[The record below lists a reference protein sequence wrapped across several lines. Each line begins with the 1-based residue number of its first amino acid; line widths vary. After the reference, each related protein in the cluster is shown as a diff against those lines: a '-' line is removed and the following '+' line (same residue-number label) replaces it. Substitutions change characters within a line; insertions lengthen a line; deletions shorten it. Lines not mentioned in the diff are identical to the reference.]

1 MRELKTP
8 LLVSAVVVAV
18 FISWAGCK
26 TDSVPA
32 PTPIKVGKLQ
42 PGPGAARIAYYTAWW
57 LENYHYSQHPLDTEM
72 SQKFFDAYVDMLDGR
87 HEHFLQTDLEEFACY
102 RTNLDKLTLGKG
114 KQADLTP
121 AFAIYERFSERFQQ
135 HFAYVNELLARDKFK
150 FTADEKYVYDRRREP
165 FPKNLDEAKNLW
177 RLRLRYE
184 YLQEKLARE
193 IQETNG
199 VFTVKLP
206 PGAVTN
212 ITEAVA
218 KRYRLQMRWTTNS
231 DAGTVLQVYLNAL
244 AHAYDPHSDY
254 FSAPKAQD
262 FSMQM
267 NLSLFGIGAK
277 LQDDEGY
284 CTIKEL
290 IPGGPAT
297 TSKKIKVE
305 DRIVAVAQ
313 ADKPPVDVVNMELE
327 KVVQMIRGP
336 KNTKVRLTISPA
348 ENRTTRRE
356 IELVRDEIKLENA
369 EAKAKLIEDAD
380 GHRFGI
386 IDLPSFYAPVDL
398 GSAGSATPKYTSVDV
413 AQLLKKLKDEKVSGL
428 ILDLRNNPGGSLEEA
443 VRFTGLF
450 IKDGPVV
457 LARDPDGR
465 VLVDGDP
472 DPSQPY
478 DGPLVVLV
486 NRFSASAS
494 EIAAAALQDYGRA
507 IVIGGNSTH
516 GKGTVQNLNRLD
528 RIIAA
533 TGGGVTNDP
542 GTLKVTIRK
551 FYRINGGSTQFKGV
565 VPDIVLPDTWNYSKI
580 VGESALDNALPW
592 DEIRPVPHQEYK
604 LTEPFLGLLRANS
617 AARLAT
623 NQDYKYVRED
633 IEQFQKLQL
642 EQAATLNEH
651 EAIKERERVVLQNKA
666 REKERAARAQFSGKF
681 YDLSLADAAKPGLP
695 LPLAPAPLAETNKIA
710 GTNGIALMAFT
721 TNLPGVVVVSTN
733 LLTGTNSAAA
743 DSEKLTG
750 SKPPSYQPKPG
761 EDPMLEEAQQILKD
775 YIALLAKNGLTATR

>member
-1 MRELKTP
+1 MREMRNPLLVFAIIVTVIVSWVGCKTNSTP
-8 LLVSAVVVAV
+8 LL
-18 FISWAGCK
+18 
-26 TDSVPA
+26 A
-32 PTPIKVGKLQ
+32 PVNIGKFQ
-42 PGPGAARIAYYTAWW
+42 PGPGAGRIAYFTAWW

-72 SQKFFDAYVDMLDGR
+72 SQKFFDEYIDMLDVR
-87 HEHFLQTDLEEFACY
+87 HENFLQGDLDEFSSY
-102 RTNLDKLTLGKG
+102 RTNLDKLTLGRNKA
-114 KQADLTP
+114 ADLTP
-121 AFAIYERFSERFQQ
+121 AYVIYARYTERFQQ
-135 HFAYVNELLARDKFK
+135 HFAYVNDLLAHDKFK
-150 FTADEKYVYDRRREP
+150 FNADEKYVYDRRHEP
-165 FPKNLDEAKNLW
+165 FPKTLDEAKNLW

-184 YLQEKLARE
+184 YLQDKLSRE
-193 IQETNG
+193 ITETNG
-199 VFTVKLP
+199 QFTVKMP
-206 PGAVTN
+206 PTALTN
-212 ITEAVA
+212 IADIAA
-218 KRYRLQMRWTTNS
+218 KRYRLQMRYTTNS
-231 DAGTVLQVYLNAL
+231 DGDNVLQVYLNAL

-297 TSKKIKVE
+297 TSKKLKLE

-313 ADKPPVDVVNMELE
+313 ANKPAVDVVNMELE

-348 ENRTTRRE
+348 ENRSARRE

-369 EAKAKLIEDAD
+369 EAKAKLIEQTD
-380 GHRFGI
+380 GRRIGI

-398 GSAGSATPKYTSVDV
+398 GNPGHATPKYTSVDV
-413 AQLLKKLKDEKVSGL
+413 AALLQKLKQEKVSGV
-428 ILDLRNNPGGSLEEA
+428 ILDLRSNPGGSLEEA
-443 VRFTGLF
+443 VKFTGLF

-472 DPSQPY
+472 DASQPY

-507 IVIGGNSTH
+507 IIVGDSSTH
-516 GKGTVQNLNRLD
+516 GKGTVQNLNQLS
-528 RIIAA
+528 RIIDAM
-533 TGGGVTNDP
+533 GGGVTNDP

-565 VPDIVLPDTWNYSKI
+565 VPDIILPDTWNYSKI

-592 DEIRPVPHQEYK
+592 DTIRPVAHEDYK
-604 LTEPFLGLLRANS
+604 LTQPFISTLHANS
-617 AARLAT
+617 DSRLAT
-623 NQDYKYVRED
+623 NSDYKYVRED
-633 IEQFQKLQL
+633 IEKFQKNQA
-642 EQAATLNEH
+642 EQATTLNER

-666 REKERAARAQFSGKF
+666 RDKERAVRPQLAGKF
-681 YDLSLADAAKPGLP
+681 YDLSLADAAKEGL
-695 LPLAPAPLAETNKIA
+695 PAPLADGTNAVAKLGGKNHFSINSISSISLGTNVISPGNTSGSETNA
-710 GTNGIALMAFT
+710 
-721 TNLPGVVVVSTN
+721 V
-733 LLTGTNSAAA
+733 AA
-743 DSEKLTG
+743 EG
-750 SKPPSYQPKPG
+750 KPAPVKPKPG
-761 EDPMLEEAQQILKD
+761 EDPMLEEAQQILND
-775 YIALLAKNGLTATR
+775 YISLLAKNGLTAAK

>member
-1 MRELKTP
+1 MRENRNP
-8 LLVSAVVVAV
+8 LLICVVIVAV
-18 FISWAGCK
+18 FICWVGCK
-26 TDSVPA
+26 TDSA
-32 PTPIKVGKLQ
+32 PPPPLMKVGKLQ
-42 PGPGAARIAYYTAWW
+42 PGAGAARIAYFTAWW

-72 SQKFFDAYVDMLDGR
+72 SEKFFDEYVDMLDVR
-87 HEHFLQTDLEEFACY
+87 HENFLQSDLEEFSSY
-102 RTNLDKLTLGKG
+102 RTNLDKLTLGNG

-121 AFAIYERFSERFQQ
+121 AYAIYARYVERFQQ
-135 HFAYVNELLARDKFK
+135 HFTYVNDLLAHDKFK
-150 FTADEKYVYDRRREP
+150 FTADEKYVYDRRHEP
-165 FPKNLDEAKNLW
+165 FPKSLDEAKNLW

-184 YLQEKLARE
+184 YLQDKLARE
-193 IQETNG
+193 ITETNG
-199 VFTVKLP
+199 IFTVKLP

-212 ITEAVA
+212 ITELAA
-218 KRYRLQMRWTTNS
+218 KRYRLQMRYTTNS
-231 DAGTVLQVYLNAL
+231 DAGNVLQLYLNAL

-277 LQDDEGY
+277 LQDDEGF

-297 TSKKIKVE
+297 TSKKIKLE

-313 ADKPPVDVVNMELE
+313 ADKPAVDVVNMELE

-348 ENRTTRRE
+348 ENRGARKE
-356 IELVRDEIKLENA
+356 IELVRDEIKIEGT
-369 EAKAKLIEDAD
+369 EAKAKIIEQTD
-380 GHRFGI
+380 GRRLGI

-398 GSAGSATPKYTSVDV
+398 GGSQATPKYTSVDV
-413 AQLLKKLKDEKVSGL
+413 AKLLKKLKDEKVSG
-428 ILDLRNNPGGSLEEA
+428 IVLDLRNNPGGSLEEA
-443 VRFTGLF
+443 VKFTGLF

-472 DPSQPY
+472 DSSQPY
-478 DGPLVVLV
+478 DGPMVVLV

-507 IVIGGNSTH
+507 IIVGDTSTH

-528 RIIAA
+528 RIINAM
-533 TGGGVTNDP
+533 GGGVTNDP

-565 VPDIVLPDTWNYSKI
+565 VPDIILPDTWNYSKI

-592 DEIRPVPHQEYK
+592 DTIKPVAHEDYK
-604 LTEPFLGLLRANS
+604 LTLPFIPSLRANS
-617 AARLAT
+617 DARLAT
-623 NQDYKYVRED
+623 NTDYKYVRED
-633 IEQFQKLQL
+633 IDQFQKLQL
-642 EQAATLNEH
+642 EQAATLNER
-651 EAIKERERVVLQNKA
+651 EAIKERERVVLQNKS
-666 REKERAARAQFSGKF
+666 REKERAARPQLAGKF
-681 YDLSLADAAKPGLP
+681 YDLSLTDAEKVGLP
-695 LPLAPAPLAETNKIA
+695 KPLTSDTNSVTANGKPAPLK
-710 GTNGIALMAFT
+710 
-721 TNLPGVVVVSTN
+721 
-733 LLTGTNSAAA
+733 
-743 DSEKLTG
+743 
-750 SKPPSYQPKPG
+750 PKPG
-761 EDPMLEEAQQILKD
+761 EDPMLEEAQHILND
-775 YIALLAKNGLTATR
+775 YIALLAKNGVADVR